1 VEKRSLYLALLST
14 SHGMNHVYQL
24 LIPVVIPR
32 ITADYELSNFSAGV
46 LLSCFSLSYSLLQA
60 PFGYL
65 SRIYG
70 RKILLVLG
78 FIMTSLSFLAIG
90 FVENIMMLSLLFF
103 LAGIGGSTYH
113 PNGMPFLSEF
123 YEENR
128 GQASGFHQTGGASGS
143 FIAPLAIGALLALLG
158 LDWRLTVTTL
168 SIPGIILVIA
178 LWSLLVEPKRKI
190 GEKESEQQFKGNMRV
205 NLRPYGPSLIFIV
218 AAMIYVVGLRG
229 IDAFANQYFT
239 YGRETK
245 NIAEASFLFSMLK
258 VAGLFSGPLSGKF
271 SDIFGRKKVL
281 IVLVVVESVSLYTLT
296 IVPLTILI
304 VPCIVFGFGSFGLLA
319 ITDAFLADITP
330 KEHMATIFGLNFT
343 VSFMTSAIIPPIL
356 GGIIDLYGFGVG
368 FMTLSAIMPF
378 SIPILLQI
386 KSKGSTAKDKS

>member
-1 VEKRSLYLALLST
+1 LEKHRSLYLALLST

-32 ITADYELSNFSAGV
+32 ITAEYRLSNFMAGILV
-46 LLSCFSLSYSLLQA
+46 ACFSLSYSLLQVL
-60 PFGYL
+60 FGYL

-70 RKILLVLG
+70 RKNLLIFGFVL
-78 FIMTSLSFLAIG
+78 TSMSFLTIG
-90 FVENIMMLSLLFF
+90 FVDNLMMFALLLF

-123 YEENR
+123 YGENR

-143 FIAPLAIGALLALLG
+143 FIAPLVIGALVLG
-158 LDWRLTVTTL
+158 FDWRLTVTTL
-168 SIPGIILVIA
+168 SIPGIVLAIA
-178 LWSLLVEPKRKI
+178 LWLLLAEPKRRI
-190 GEKESEQQFKGNMRV
+190 REKESEQQSKENMTV
-205 NLRPYGPSLIFIV
+205 NLRLYGPSLVFIV

-239 YGRETK
+239 YGRQIK
-245 NIAEASFLFSMLK
+245 NIAEASLLFSMLK

-281 IVLVVVESVSLYTLT
+281 IVLVVVESVSLCTLT
-296 IVPLTILI
+296 IVPLSILI
-304 VPCIVFGFGSFGLLA
+304 IPCILFGFASFGLLA

-330 KEHMATIFGLNFT
+330 KEHMATVFGLNFT
-343 VSFMTSAIIPPIL
+343 VSFITSAIIPPIL
-356 GGIIDLYGFGVG
+356 GGIFDLYGFGVG

-386 KSKGSTAKDKS
+386 KSKGSTAKDE

>member
-1 VEKRSLYLALLST
+1 
-14 SHGMNHVYQL
+14 
-24 LIPVVIPR
+24 
-32 ITADYELSNFSAGV
+32 
-46 LLSCFSLSYSLLQA
+46 
-60 PFGYL
+60 
-65 SRIYG
+65 
-70 RKILLVLG
+70 LVLG
-78 FIMTSLSFLAIG
+78 FIITSLSFLAIG

-143 FIAPLAIGALLALLG
+143 FIAPLVIGALVSG
-158 LDWRLTVTTL
+158 FDWRLTVTTL
-168 SIPGIILVIA
+168 SIPGIILAIA
-178 LWSLLVEPKRKI
+178 LWLLLVEPKRKI
-190 GEKESEQQFKGNMRV
+190 NEKESEQQSKGNMKINVR
-205 NLRPYGPSLIFIV
+205 LYGPSFAFIV

-239 YGRETK
+239 YGRNIK

-271 SDIFGRKKVL
+271 SDILGRKRILFVL
-281 IVLVVVESVSLYTLT
+281 IVVESVSLYTFT
-296 IVPLTILI
+296 IVPLNILI
-304 VPCIVFGFGSFGLLA
+304 IPCIVFGFASFGLLA

-330 KEHMATIFGLNFT
+330 KEHMATVFGLNFT
-343 VSFMTSAIIPPIL
+343 VSFITSAIIPPIL
-356 GGIIDLYGFGVG
+356 GGIIDRYGFGVG

-386 KSKGSTAKDKS
+386 RSKVSTAKDE